1 MCIVKIG
8 GIDPATLPTVFTL
21 VIPRGDTGRLVF
33 QATGLKDME
42 KFKKLCPEPV
52 PPIMQTKDGK
62 VADVTD
68 KDYVND
74 LTGYLKR
81 RTAYYVVFSLEPS
94 NIEWDTVDLESPGTW
109 INWEV
114 DLKKAGLSDVECGRV
129 LSLVTEA
136 NCLDEAKL
144 QKARLLFLAGT
155 QVPLQK

>member
-1 MCIVKIG
+1 MRIG
-8 GIDPATLPTVFTL
+8 GIDPSTLPTVFTL

-52 PPIMQTKDGK
+52 PPILTTKDGK
-62 VADVTD
+62 VADIAD
-68 KDYVND
+68 KDYIND
-74 LTGYLKR
+74 LAGYLKR

-94 NIEWDTVDLESPGTW
+94 AIEWDTVQLESPGTW
-109 INWEV
+109 INWET

-136 NCLDEAKL
+136 NCLDEQKL
-144 QKARLLFLAGT
+144 QKARMLFLAGT
-155 QVPLQK
+155 QVESQK